1 MAEAA
6 ASRVL
11 NLGATEREEGF
22 LSLVL
27 KRLKQYRKGKRDGFF

>member
-1 MAEAA
+1 MAQAA

-27 KRLKQYRKGKRDGFF
+27 QRLKLHRKDERDGFF